1 MIGRFAD
8 FEWRDL
14 IELAQQYGFEPP
26 DIQSYYP
33 RPGDPPFE
41 IDAESSQGL
50 WETISA
56 VHHAD
61 AVPPS
66 APSALGKL
74 WVKQIMGCAQ
84 IGAEQGASRSGAA
97 ETRARLF
104 NTFVASL
111 SPFCSLRKA

>member
-1 MIGRFAD
+1 MIEIRPLNSVHTLGDQDAVIGRFAD
-8 FEWRDL
+8 FEWQRFDRAGPTVR
-14 IELAQQYGFEPP
+14 ICPP
-26 DIQSYYP
+26 NIQSYYP

-50 WETISA
+50 WESISA

-84 IGAEQGASRSGAA
+84 IGAEQGGIEIRSSSDEG
-97 ETRARLF
+97 
-104 NTFVASL
+104 
-111 SPFCSLRKA
+111 

>member
-1 MIGRFAD
+1 MIEIRPLNSVHTLGDQDAVIGRFAD

-14 IELAQQYGFEPP
+14 IELAQQYGFDPP

-50 WETISA
+50 WESISA
-56 VHHAD
+56 VHHADD

-66 APSALGKL
+66 APSALGTL

-84 IGAEQGASRSGAA
+84 IGAEQGGIEIRSSSDEG
-97 ETRARLF
+97 
-104 NTFVASL
+104 
-111 SPFCSLRKA
+111 

>member
-1 MIGRFAD
+1 MIEIRPLNSVHTLGDQDAVIGRFAD

-14 IELAQQYGFEPP
+14 IELAQQYGFDPP

-50 WETISA
+50 WESISA

-66 APSALGKL
+66 KPATKHATLEANMLPSTGRLK
-74 WVKQIMGCAQ
+74 
-84 IGAEQGASRSGAA
+84 RSNGTYATVRAA
-97 ETRARLF
+97 
-104 NTFVASL
+104 
-111 SPFCSLRKA
+111 